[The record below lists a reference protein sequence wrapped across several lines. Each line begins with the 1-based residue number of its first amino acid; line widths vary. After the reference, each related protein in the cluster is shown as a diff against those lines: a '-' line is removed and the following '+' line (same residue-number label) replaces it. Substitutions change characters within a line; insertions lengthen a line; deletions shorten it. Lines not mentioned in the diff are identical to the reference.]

1 MDNNTKEILIIH
13 LYWIEKGFTK
23 EDIIKIHDLVTSE
36 DPFQNVTIKKMH
48 KEMGGQIEYKEILL
62 LSDFEKITF
71 LYLNYSEHLLDLSF
85 LKYCIN
91 LEEIKMPHQKLKS
104 LEVLATLKQIKKIDA
119 RFNDIENINCLY
131 ALNDLEEI
139 NLENNP
145 VTSLQPIKHLTKLKK
160 INIDTIENENEVF
173 QILKN
178 NDNCSTKYILKGDS
192 IDFDKFIFPNYFI
205 YISKQQNQISI
216 FMESRNEKFERDSS
230 LDFPSELFNQ
240 SAFDDNYIAKIK
252 MEVTDRIDK
261 IYGAS
266 TIVNNSKLFR
276 DNEFYWLDYTHF
288 FG

>member
-1 MDNNTKEILIIH
+1 MH

-23 EDIIKIHDLVTSE
+23 EDIRKTHNLVTDE
-36 DPFQNVTIKKMH
+36 DPFQNVTMKKMH
-48 KEMGGQIEYKEILL
+48 QEMGALIKYKDSFL

-71 LYLNYSEHLLDLSF
+71 LHLNYSEYVLDLSF

-91 LEEIKMPHQKLKS
+91 LEEIKVPHQKLKS
-104 LEVLATLKQIKKIDA
+104 LEILANLVQMKKIDA
-119 RFNDIENINCLY
+119 KYNDIENIDCLY
-131 ALNDLEEI
+131 ALRDLEEI

-145 VTSLQPIKHLTKLKK
+145 VTSLQPIKHLNKLTK
-160 INIDTIENENEVF
+160 INIDKIEDENEVF

-178 NDNCSTKYILKGDS
+178 NDNCSIKYILKGDS

-252 MEVTDRIDK
+252 LEVTDRIDK
-261 IYGAS
+261 IYAPS

-276 DNEFYWLDYTHF
+276 DNDFYWLEYTHF